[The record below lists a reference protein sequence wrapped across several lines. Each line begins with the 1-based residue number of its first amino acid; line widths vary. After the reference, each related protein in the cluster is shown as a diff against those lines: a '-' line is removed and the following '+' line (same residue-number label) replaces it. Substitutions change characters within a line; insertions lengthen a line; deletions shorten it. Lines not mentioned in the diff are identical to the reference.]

1 MALSVTC
8 SSLLLVADEA
18 IATLI
23 FVPMPNPNI
32 STKTPQIIIGRGL
45 ALLLN
50 ILLWVT
56 LAIINILIFS

>member
-1 MALSVTC
+1 
-8 SSLLLVADEA
+8 
-18 IATLI
+18 
-23 FVPMPNPNI
+23 MPNPNI

-56 LAIINILIFS
+56 LATINILIFS